1 MAATGVRCCGAG
13 LEAVPFS
20 SSIPAVGRLEIW
32 VRDFDRQLMSA
43 IAEDVEIAANSLR
56 QYQAGGGFGHLGLR
70 TSGPNAIPGLLPRSG
85 IPSSSKK
92 PANTATGERSGGDP
106 YAVGGDGDGR
116 KNGEQTTTGRQPS
129 VQGQLLARGAH
140 WTAQIESALACTI
153 ISEPL
158 HSTDGGNGGSGAAGV
173 SAATNKPERNKLQD
187 VLEAL
192 LLSLNAWSGEFSQPD
207 GLTAYN
213 SLTITALATQA
224 LQQRDVIE
232 ELLQTVLMPQPSP
245 SPTPPSEIDGQGRQ
259 AGKTLATSAASGRP
273 PSSPTA
279 RSTPSSIKGHR
290 DREHGIDAEENYFPF
305 LWACHLRHYYTSPE
319 EAQSLNGRVQQSSD
333 LQTDN
338 DDRSDHG
345 AAGGGGTKNAGR
357 GGYEDQENDSVP
369 PPPPP
374 LIRVS
379 VGPWNVPYGFEYAG
393 TLERLWLTPLSERCL
408 LHAVH
413 SAKVKQSGVGRTI
426 ALTSTAVVCYLATT
440 IYRTC
445 HCYHSRMTLTR

>member
-20 SSIPAVGRLEIW
+20 SPIPAVGRLEIW
-32 VRDFDRQLMSA
+32 VRDIDRQLMSA

-56 QYQAGGGFGHLGLR
+56 QHQAGGGFGHLGLR

-85 IPSSSKK
+85 IPSSSNK
-92 PANTATGERSGGDP
+92 PANTATGERNGGDP
-106 YAVGGDGDGR
+106 YAVGGDGDGG
-116 KNGEQTTTGRQPS
+116 KSGEQTTTARQPS

-140 WTAQIESALACTI
+140 WTAEIESALASTTI
-153 ISEPL
+153 VEPPS
-158 HSTDGGNGGSGAAGV
+158 STDGGNGGGGAAGV
-173 SAATNKPERNKLQD
+173 SAATNQPEHNKLQD
-187 VLEAL
+187 VLDSL
-192 LLSLNAWSGEFSQPD
+192 LRSLNAWSDEFSQPS
-207 GLTAYN
+207 GLTAYD

-224 LQQRDVIE
+224 LHQRDVVE
-232 ELLQTVLMPQPSP
+232 ELLQTVSLPPSSP
-245 SPTPPSEIDGQGRQ
+245 PPTPHSAIDGQERQ
-259 AGKTLATSAASGRP
+259 PGKTLATSAASGMT

-279 RSTPSSIKGHR
+279 RSTPSSVKGHR
-290 DREHGIDAEENYFPF
+290 DREHGIDEEENSLPF
-305 LWACHLRHYYTSPE
+305 LWACHLRHYYSSPE
-319 EAQSLNGRVQQSSD
+319 EAQSLNGRAQQSSD

-338 DDRSDHG
+338 DDRSNRG
-345 AAGGGGTKNAGR
+345 AAGGGGTKDAER

-413 SAKVKQSGVGRTI
+413 SAKVKQSRVGRTI
-426 ALTSTAVVCYLATT
+426 ALTSTITV
-440 IYRTC
+440 YRAC
-445 HCYHSRMTLTR
+445 HLFLLSMTFTR